1 MAGSRPVPPDEEKI
15 PDTAIDIPITEASAA
30 GEISAEPEITSEA
43 EKPFALTLH
52 DALKSL
58 LSSEE
63 KKELPEASPPSESLR
78 EEIEAAQQ
86 EEPESPELPT
96 LSEPEVVEFPDAGS
110 SSEPSGE
117 ETEVPQQEEPES
129 PELPTSSGLEIVESP
144 TVVKEDSEVSG
155 MIASDAG
162 DIAHTGQETSEQAI
176 PQIPKSPPPTRGSGS
191 QRQTLIL
198 VTTIILIILGIGI
211 GVVFY
216 SHDYPSPVKEP
227 VPLPTPSLQ
236 QLLQTPVQQTTPQPT
251 TVPQITVQITEA
263 PTPVVIPPDG
273 IWVRVVYAGNYNGR
287 VGNPG
292 SLQSIKGSGD
302 QIYKI
307 KSDGLVQLQI
317 NKNDNTGNPL
327 TVEIYRNGELMTHQV
342 RSAPMGSIELLIDAK
357 TGNPP
362 GVSTVLTE

>member
-1 MAGSRPVPPDEEKI
+1 
-15 PDTAIDIPITEASAA
+15 
-30 GEISAEPEITSEA
+30 
-43 EKPFALTLH
+43 L
-52 DALKSL
+52 
-58 LSSEE
+58 
-63 KKELPEASPPSESLR
+63 
-78 EEIEAAQQ
+78 Q
-86 EEPESPELPT
+86 
-96 LSEPEVVEFPDAGS
+96 DAGS
-110 SSEPSGE
+110 ASEPPGE

-129 PELPTSSGLEIVESP
+129 PELPTPSELEIVESP
-144 TVVKEDSEVSG
+144 TVVKEDSELSG

-162 DIAHTGQETSEQAI
+162 EIAQPGQETSEQAI

-198 VTTIILIILGIGI
+198 VTTIFLIIFGIGI

-216 SHDYPSPVKEP
+216 SHGYPSPVKEP
-227 VPLPTPSLQ
+227 VPIPTPYLQ
-236 QLLQTPVQQTTPQPT
+236 QTTLLQTPVQQTTPQQT
-251 TVPQITVQITEA
+251 TLPQITVQITEA

-273 IWVRVVYAGNYNGR
+273 IWVRVVYTGNYNGR

-292 SLQSIKGSGD
+292 SLQSVKGSGD

-307 KSDGLVQLQI
+307 KNDGLVQLQI

-362 GVSTVLTE
+362 GVSTVLTNETNQTVSSGERVMYF